1 MTNLREG
8 IETLKRRHR
17 EYIEATYHLRHP
29 QLIRERKNIL
39 DRVGGTVSAPWI
51 EATPA
56 YESGPPLSEM
66 KVPAPL
72 IQLLQALHREGF
84 GVYDPLYSH
93 QVAALEAFFDSGKD
107 LVVSSGTGSGKTEI
121 FLYAILGAL
130 LQEGARKKTSSIRGM
145 RAVIL
150 YPMNALVN
158 DQLSRLRRT
167 LGDVRAS
174 ALIRE
179 RFSRLVQFGM
189 YTSRTPYHGVYDVD
203 RNDRMVKPVVSY
215 FTSLAADPAKR
226 SLFHELEERGRIPAK
241 DLVGFAGS
249 RSRESRYRTQPGDR
263 ELFTRQEMHSPNQH
277 GGTPDLLVTNY
288 SMLEYMLL
296 RPIEQ
301 PLFEDTR
308 KWLSEDRE
316 NQLILVIDE
325 AHLYRGAQG
334 AEVALL
340 VRRLLQHLGI
350 GRDRV
355 RCILTSASLGGS
367 DSTSRKG
374 QAFGA
379 KLTGGLE
386 ERFSVIMGQ
395 RRRLGGKPPLP
406 PKLGAALL
414 SVSSDLARSSLTDV
428 ANYFGWKPPLP
439 ESQGDLCRLLGRV
452 LKETP
457 EFRTLHD
464 SLSTGPRLVVD
475 VGRELFPDLARA
487 DQISAVLNFALVA
500 TASKDE
506 AGSPLLPVR
515 LHVLFRGLPRMYA
528 CVNPQC
534 KARTSKDEPSLLGSV
549 YLSPRLTCAA
559 CNSRVFELYS
569 HRTCGAA
576 YLKAF
581 VERDVHEFPR
591 FLWTQDESGELRE
604 VHLLMEAPRGDEDPT
619 EESHVPLSDR
629 IAARFLDKTTGYLF
643 DAVPPHETAEKFVK
657 CWWPPEGAVVAPRRR
672 THDNDDDAVD
682 VGSTPWSW
690 PRCYACGIIER
701 RWKGRTKVMDL
712 ETKGEDPFAN
722 IVKTTFYIQPPAKP
736 NAASAAAILP
746 NEGRKVLCFSD
757 GRQKAARLAR
767 DLQRA
772 VEQDSFRELLALS
785 ASRAGR
791 DAPMEA
797 LYANLVLVAR
807 DHHIALFDDGDG
819 REAGGEYEGSRSVF
833 VAAQQDIP
841 RLLSEYRFQDENELV
856 ADKWARGELNGK
868 KPRQYDQNLLRA
880 LGDPNFSVRAAL
892 VGYVAPLPTTLKF
905 VQELNPRLSA
915 SLVENVVLATIDAT
929 LDARALDPAIL
940 QEDRELS
947 RRTMAQPRGFARPDG
962 EGFVG
967 TATVPV
973 DVRKALTDLGEQD
986 LQALMASLRRGSAK
1000 AEPLFVPKN
1009 ARYWLNPG
1017 AVTLRIDPTSVWYE
1031 CEGCGQFTPFHF
1043 DGRCPDYRCQGRVQP
1058 IKGDDLYVRTRKSF
1072 LSNPVVEVLSGERKP
1087 FTLRSEEH
1095 TAQLTTK
1102 DSSTVFGKAERY
1114 ELLFQD
1120 VLVDDLANQ
1129 QPVDVLSCTTTMEVG
1144 IDIGSLNAV
1153 ALRTVPPRP
1162 DNYQQRAGR
1171 AGRRGTALSFITT
1184 FADNSPYETFVFENP
1199 AQIIGVE
1206 TGAPVVYVQNLKIA
1220 ERHLNA
1226 SLLQMFFQRRVGADA
1241 TGEAKRWNVFES
1253 LGTAKA
1259 FFVETGPYSFESF
1272 ESWATTEILSN
1283 QHGAA
1288 DRLGELLPQE
1298 IGVGLAYGAE
1308 PGWQRRFVQEVTKR
1322 LLVNLRAHG
1331 RRGRWEEATDDDN
1344 LLSNLLDSGFLPTFS
1359 FPLDLCSFVVR
1370 DFDRTKRKVA
1380 NRYEM
1385 QQDLSQALSEYV
1397 PGREVVVDKHTF
1409 VSYGLYFPFAADR
1422 VNRGRSV
1429 DWDGLSWLNHCL
1441 SCGITINDSEH
1452 DLERQGVKCSRD
1464 HSIASIPRYRPEG
1477 FAPRVN
1483 QNTGAVEGY
1492 DPGTERV
1499 YASTAEF
1506 PLPVVPTPPPGVEIQ
1521 RVSEIASVRKLPDQ
1535 LLVITNLGPKREG
1548 FTVCRECGAIALDG
1562 VLGAPHERPYQVD
1575 PWLLSGAKKQGCE
1588 GNPLQTAFAYDFRT
1602 DLAILSVRAQPPLNF
1617 AFNTEWFKAAA
1628 MSLREALV
1636 LGATRA
1642 LGIDSSELAGGWRV
1656 VPRYEDDPPE
1666 THGHFEFFL
1675 YDTTPGGAGFAANAA
1690 DNFGEVLRTAR
1701 QILDGCQCETSCH
1714 RCIRTYDNRIFH
1726 DRLTRHGAL
1735 SLLDYAETTAVPD
1748 VPSGVRDVLLE
1759 QLSRAIRLRDPDATV
1774 QRIQPGSLL
1783 IHRAKKGVEVR
1794 LTPALRETS
1803 IPLTTAS
1810 LPASTIDANT
1820 VAVEATDAE
1829 VTTRLPFVIE
1839 RIVDASN

>member
-8 IETLKRRHR
+8 IETLRRRHR

-29 QLIRERKNIL
+29 QLIRERKDIL
-39 DRVGGTVSAPWI
+39 DRAGGTVSAPWI
-51 EATPA
+51 EATPS
-56 YESGPPLSEM
+56 YESGSPLSEM
-66 KVPAPL
+66 KVPASL
-72 IQLLQALHREGF
+72 IQLLQDLRREGF
-84 GVYDPLYSH
+84 DVYDPLYRH

-130 LQEGARKKTSSIRGM
+130 LQEGARKRTSNTRGL
-145 RAVIL
+145 RAIIL
-150 YPMNALVN
+150 YPMNALVS

-167 LGDVRAS
+167 LGNVRAS

-179 RFSRLVQFGM
+179 RYGRLVQFGM
-189 YTSRTPYHGVYDVD
+189 YTSRTPYHGVYDVE

-215 FTSLAADPAKR
+215 FTSLATDPTRR

-241 DLVGFAGS
+241 DLVGFAGG

-277 GGTPDLLVTNY
+277 GGTPDVLVTNY

-301 PLFEDTR
+301 SLFEDTR
-308 KWLSEDRE
+308 RWLSEDRE

-350 GRDRV
+350 GRDRA
-355 RCILTSASLGGS
+355 RCILTSASLGNS
-367 DSTSRKG
+367 DSTGRKG

-386 ERFSVIMGQ
+386 ERFSVIMSQ
-395 RRRLGGKPPLP
+395 RRKLGGEPPLP
-406 PKLGAALL
+406 RALGEALQ
-414 SVSSDLARSSLTDV
+414 SVSSDLARESLTNV
-428 ANYFGWKPPLP
+428 AKYFGWQLPLP
-439 ESQGDLCRLLGRV
+439 ESQGDLCRFLGRA

-457 EFRTLHD
+457 EFRALHD
-464 SLSTGPRLVVD
+464 YLSAGPRLVVD
-475 VGRELFPDLARA
+475 AGRELFPDLAHA
-487 DQISAVLNFALVA
+487 NQVSAVLNFALVA
-500 TASKDE
+500 TASKDGV
-506 AGSPLLPVR
+506 GSPLLPVR
-515 LHVLFRGLPRMYA
+515 LHVLFRGLPRVYA
-528 CVNPQC
+528 CVNSQC
-534 KARTSKDEPSLLGSV
+534 KATTSENEPSLLGSV
-549 YLSPRLTCAA
+549 YLSPMLTCPE

-591 FLWTQDESGELRE
+591 FLWTQDESGELQE
-604 VHLLMEAPRGDEDPT
+604 VHLLMEAPRRDEDPT
-619 EESHVPLSDR
+619 EESRVPLNDR

-643 DAVPPHETAEKFVK
+643 DEIPPHDTAEKFVK
-657 CWWPPEGAVVAPRRR
+657 CWWPPEEAVVAPRRR
-672 THDNDDDAVD
+672 SHDNVDDPVD

-690 PRCYACGIIER
+690 SRCYACGITER
-701 RWKGRTKVMDL
+701 RWKGQTKVMDL

-736 NAASAAAILP
+736 STASMAGILP
-746 NEGRKVLCFSD
+746 NQGRKVLCFSD

-785 ASRAGR
+785 ASRAGQNT
-791 DAPMEA
+791 PLEA
-797 LYANLVLVAR
+797 LYANLVLVTR
-807 DHHIALFDDGDG
+807 NLNIALFDDGDG
-819 REAGGEYEGSRSVF
+819 REASGEYEGSRSVF
-833 VAAQQDIP
+833 IAAQQDVP
-841 RLLSEYRFQDENELV
+841 RLLSEYRFKSENELV
-856 ADKWARGELNGK
+856 ADKWARRELSGK
-868 KPRQYDQNLLRA
+868 KPRQYDQDLLRA
-880 LGDPNFSVRAAL
+880 LGDPNFSIRSAL

-905 VQELNPRLSA
+905 IQELNPALSA
-915 SLVENVVLATIDAT
+915 SLVENVVLATIDAA
-929 LDARALDPAIL
+929 LDARALDPSIL

-947 RRTMAQPRGFARPDG
+947 RRTTGQPRGFARREG
-962 EGFVG
+962 EGFDG
-967 TATVPV
+967 TATIPV
-973 DVRKALTDLGEQD
+973 DVRKALTGLGEQN
-986 LQALMASLRRGSAK
+986 LQALMTSLRRGSAE
-1000 AEPLFVPKN
+1000 AEPLFVAKS
-1009 ARYWLNPG
+1009 ARYWLNPE
-1017 AVTLRIDPTSVWYE
+1017 AVALRIDPTIDWYE
-1031 CEGCGQFTPFHF
+1031 CRGCGQFTPFHF
-1043 DGRCPDYRCQGRVQP
+1043 DERCPDYRCQGRVQL
-1058 IKGDDLYVRTRKSF
+1058 IRGDDLYVRTRKSF
-1072 LSNPVVEVLSGERKP
+1072 LRNPVVEVLNGERKP

-1120 VLVDDLANQ
+1120 VLVDDLVNQ

-1171 AGRRGTALSFITT
+1171 AGRRGTALSFIIT

-1206 TGAPVVYVQNLKIA
+1206 TCAPSVYVQNLKIA

-1226 SLLQMFFQRRVGADA
+1226 SLLQMFFQRRVGAD
-1241 TGEAKRWNVFES
+1241 TTDEAKRWNIFES

-1259 FFVETGPYSFESF
+1259 FFLDRGPYSFESF
-1272 ESWATTEILSN
+1272 DSWATTEILSN

-1298 IGVGLAYGAE
+1298 IGVGLAYGAKS
-1308 PGWQRRFVQEVTKR
+1308 GWQRKYVQEVTKC
-1322 LLVNLRAHG
+1322 LAVKLRTHG
-1331 RRGRWEEATDDDN
+1331 TQRRWEGAADDDN

-1370 DFDRTKRKVA
+1370 DFDRTRQRVV

-1385 QQDLSQALSEYV
+1385 QQSLSQALSEYV

-1409 VSYGLYFPFAADR
+1409 VSYGLYFPFAADK
-1422 VNRGRSV
+1422 VSRGKSV
-1429 DWDGLSWLNHCL
+1429 DWDGLPWLNHCL
-1441 SCGITINDSEH
+1441 SCGVTIDDSVH
-1452 DLERQGVKCSRD
+1452 NLERQGVKCSREHD
-1464 HSIASIPRYRPEG
+1464 VVSIPRYRPEG

-1492 DPGTERV
+1492 VPGSERV

-1535 LLVITNLGPKREG
+1535 LLVITNLGPKQEG

-1562 VLGAPHERPYQVD
+1562 VLGVAHERPYQVE
-1575 PWLLSGAKKQGCE
+1575 PSLLSGAKKRGCD
-1588 GNPLQTAFAYDFRT
+1588 GNPFRTAFAYDFRT
-1602 DLAILSVRAQPPLNF
+1602 DLAILTVRAQPPLNF
-1617 AFNTEWFKAAA
+1617 AWDAEWFKAVAL
-1628 MSLREALV
+1628 SLSEALV

-1656 VPRYEDDPPE
+1656 VPRYEGDPPE
-1666 THGHFEFFL
+1666 TRGHFEFFL
-1675 YDTTPGGAGFAANAA
+1675 YDTTPGGAGFAADAA

-1701 QILDGCQCETSCH
+1701 QILGACQCETSCY

-1726 DRLTRHGAL
+1726 DRLTRHGAM
-1735 SLLDYAETTAVPD
+1735 SLLDYVETTAIPD
-1748 VPSGVRDVLLE
+1748 VPSGVRDVLID

-1774 QRIQPGSLL
+1774 QRIKPGSLL
-1783 IHRAKKGVEVR
+1783 IYRARRGVEVH
-1794 LTPALRETS
+1794 LIPALRETP

-1810 LPASTIDANT
+1810 LPASVAAVNT
-1820 VAVEATDAE
+1820 VAIDATDAE
-1829 VTTRLPFVIE
+1829 VKTRLPIVVE
-1839 RIVDASN
+1839 RIVDASS